1 MLVCSRTDGAL
12 LWLNAVQNAKKK
24 GYQII
29 RSGKRETPVYA
40 RNDEN
45 MENPAA
51 GSALIGHLK

>member
-1 MLVCSRTDGAL
+1 M
-12 LWLNAVQNAKKK
+12 VQNAKKK

-29 RSGKRETPVYA
+29 RSSKRETPVYA

-51 GSALIGHLK
+51 GSALFGHLK